1 MQSVH
6 ARDKRTQRAKVIQ
19 RQHVESE
26 MKGINMSERRCED
39 SPPTPGIHTCWRDR
53 SLLSGRS
60 VEHVGDV
67 GGVVA
72 CKGAA
77 RTNGRLARG
86 SSFDVCVTLVVSA
99 SCTESQE

>member
-67 GGVVA
+67 GG
-72 CKGAA
+72 
-77 RTNGRLARG
+77 
-86 SSFDVCVTLVVSA
+86 
-99 SCTESQE
+99 CTESQE